1 MSDSQDPHDV
11 QTADEQPVPTVPFA
25 GAELSS
31 NQASNQEGLL
41 GGPETGSEHSV
52 LPMMLENDEVDA
64 PWPDLNQGD
73 EHSVLDA
80 DASAGS
86 QTPAHSTPNVAG
98 LRVALVGRFGGMN
111 QTQAANVLRS
121 YQMEVLELPRKAF
134 RKIGS
139 RQPQSD
145 ATESTPSASSKQSDS
160 QQHVTPNQRPT
171 QEKQAVNAWP
181 DLLDWVVV
189 GADQPLISQQE
200 YLPQEVIEAAGR
212 GEIQLLQEAEL
223 WQRLGLVD
231 IDFQIRRYQTPAMLA
246 DLLGV
251 SVRVIRR
258 WHRLGLITP
267 AAMLHKLAYYDY
279 AEVATA
285 KRLATWIQSGAD
297 ARTIERRLSELVDVL
312 PDIQRPLDQLSIL
325 IEGKEVLLRHGDG
338 LVETGGQLR
347 FDFDAM
353 LPPSEGEQELLSEMV
368 DQQSVLAFPPPGS
381 PPMLVQQPTIPQD
394 PLMIAA
400 YEAEDDD
407 DLETAIE
414 IYHTILSRD
423 GARADISFQIGELLY
438 RMNHLVAAR
447 ERYYQAIE
455 LDPNFVEAR
464 ASLGAVLAELGQ
476 THLAV
481 AALRGALSL
490 HEDYVDVHYTLART
504 LQRSGESED
513 ALQHWKRIVDLAPD
527 SNWAEEAAQYL
538 EMR

>member
-1 MSDSQDPHDV
+1 MMAGNPDHDPLWTDLQADDHENIDTDARSSDS
-11 QTADEQPVPTVPFA
+11 TAAT
-25 GAELSS
+25 
-31 NQASNQEGLL
+31 QASDF
-41 GGPETGSEHSV
+41 T
-52 LPMMLENDEVDA
+52 
-64 PWPDLNQGD
+64 
-73 EHSVLDA
+73 
-80 DASAGS
+80 
-86 QTPAHSTPNVAG
+86 G

-121 YQMEVLELPRKAF
+121 FQMEVVELPRKVT
-134 RKIGS
+134 RKPLAK
-139 RQPQSD
+139 QPSTASPETQTPPSHHHAEPPTLEASSD
-145 ATESTPSASSKQSDS
+145 TTSTPGKRAMN
-160 QQHVTPNQRPT
+160 TW
-171 QEKQAVNAWP
+171 AAC
-181 DLLDWVVV
+181 LDWVVV
-189 GADQPLISQQE
+189 GADQPLVSQQE
-200 YLPQEVIEAAGR
+200 LLPQDVIEAAGR
-212 GEIQLLQEAEL
+212 GDIQLLQEAEL

-231 IDFQIRRYQTPAMLA
+231 IDCQVRRYQTPAMLA

-279 AEVATA
+279 TEVATA

-347 FDFDAM
+347 FDFEAM
-353 LPPSEGEQELLSEMV
+353 LPPSEGDRERFAETAGQYN
-368 DQQSVLAFPPPGS
+368 VLAFPPPGS
-381 PPMLVQQPTIPQD
+381 PPMLIQQPSIPQD

-400 YEAEDDD
+400 YDAEDDD

-423 GARADISFQIGELLY
+423 GARADISFQVGELLY

-455 LDPNFVEAR
+455 LDPDFVEAR

-513 ALQHWKRIVDLAPD
+513 ALKHWKRIADLAPE
-527 SNWAEEAAQYL
+527 SNWADEAAQYL
-538 EMR
+538 DLP